1 MSSLS
6 SEMRRGSP
14 LVEFLAEHPPVESD
28 ESRGVEMSERAFW
41 GHINLRGSTSD
52 TGFLTAA
59 AGALWSRIPRE
70 PNTVTQSDGKTI
82 AWLGPDEWL
91 VVVPPDEKEGL
102 AKMLE
107 KALDGLHVSV
117 NDISSGQ
124 TIIRLRGARA
134 RDVLSK
140 GCPVDLHPRAFG
152 AGQCAQ
158 SHIAKSNALI
168 IQLDDTPT
176 YDVIVRRSF
185 ADYLARWLKH
195 AGMEYDIAVV
205 TG

>member
-1 MSSLS
+1 MA
-6 SEMRRGSP
+6 EM
-14 LVEFLAEHPPVESD
+14 
-28 ESRGVEMSERAFW
+28 
-41 GHINLRGSTSD
+41 
-52 TGFLTAA
+52 
-59 AGALWSRIPRE
+59 
-70 PNTVTQSDGKTI
+70 
-82 AWLGPDEWL
+82 LG
-91 VVVPPDEKEGL
+91 
-102 AKMLE
+102 
-107 KALDGLHVSV
+107 KALAGLHVSV

-168 IQLDDTPT
+168 IQVDDTPT

-185 ADYLARWLKH
+185 ADYLARWFNH

>member
-1 MSSLS
+1 MQ
-6 SEMRRGSP
+6 E
-14 LVEFLAEHPPVESD
+14 A
-28 ESRGVEMSERAFW
+28 
-41 GHINLRGSTSD
+41 
-52 TGFLTAA
+52 LT
-59 AGALWSRIPRE
+59 
-70 PNTVTQSDGKTI
+70 
-82 AWLGPDEWL
+82 
-91 VVVPPDEKEGL
+91 
-102 AKMLE
+102 
-107 KALDGLHVSV
+107 GLHVSV
-117 NDISSGQ
+117 NDISGGQ

-158 SHIAKSNALI
+158 SHIAKSTTPLI